1 MRRKKV
7 RSKEKSVKIRGIGI
21 TTDTLTSRGG
31 LSLFVRYLNSTGIMP
46 HIEGL
51 FGSLRGNRKG
61 RSVVEIFKQLLC
73 YYVDGTSRHLVYFDR
88 LKADTGYAGAIE
100 SSPRDLV
107 SSHGMKRFFN
117 KFFWQRIWLF
127 RRLLQE
133 LFIWRLNLVKPGV
146 VEVGIDTM
154 VLDNDEAEARHGV
167 EPTYKNIKGFQ
178 PLQMTW
184 GRFMIDAVFRGGK
197 KHGNHGDTVEKM
209 VRHIVK
215 KIRTKYRSD
224 VPIIIKLD
232 KGFFDQKLFEV
243 FEELG
248 IGYISGG
255 KLYADVK
262 DYVEKVDGA
271 AWKQYQNKNQVW
283 DFVEFMDRRGSWT
296 ESRRAIY
303 CRPRYEGIQQL
314 LDFARPDTILY
325 TNLGVGQKI
334 DELLSR
340 SGRSDLLTAEKV
352 IACAHGRGRD
362 ELVHRALKDFGHE
375 ELPFK
380 RFAPNAAY
388 YYTMALAFF
397 LFETF
402 KEDVCAEVVPVTAY
416 ATTIRRTIIDI
427 AAKIVKTSGKII
439 LKVIATTWNTLK
451 LDVLWERSGSP
462 PRFVRV

>member
-1 MRRKKV
+1 MKRKNVKC
-7 RSKEKSVKIRGIGI
+7 KEKSVKITRVGI

-31 LSLFVRYLNSTGIMP
+31 LSLFVRYLNSIGIMP
-46 HIEGL
+46 HIERL
-51 FGSLRGNRKG
+51 FGSMRSNRKG
-61 RSVVEIFKQLLC
+61 RPVVEIFKQLLC
-73 YYVDGTSRHLVYFDR
+73 YYVDGTSRHLVHFDS
-88 LKADTGYAGAIE
+88 LKEDTGYAGAIE
-100 SSPRDLV
+100 SAPHVLV

-117 KFFWQRIWLF
+117 KFSWQRIWLF

-133 LFIWRLNLVKPGV
+133 LFIWRLNLVKPEV
-146 VEVGIDTM
+146 VELGIDTM
-154 VLDNDEAEARHGV
+154 VMDNDEAEARHGV
-167 EPTYKNIKGFQ
+167 EPTYKKIKGFQ

-197 KHGNHGDTVEKM
+197 KHGNSGDTVEKM

-215 KIRTKYRSD
+215 NIRKKYRHD

-243 FEELG
+243 FEELE
-248 IGYISGG
+248 IGYISSG
-255 KLYADVK
+255 KLYADIK
-262 DYVEKVDGA
+262 DYAKKVNRA
-271 AWKQYQNKNQVW
+271 AWKQYQNKDQVW

-296 ESRRAIY
+296 VSRRAIY
-303 CRPRYEGIQQL
+303 CRPWYEGIQQL

-325 TNLGVGQKI
+325 TNLGMGQKI
-334 DELLSR
+334 DELLTR
-340 SGRSDLLTAEKV
+340 IERSDFLIAENV

-402 KEDVCAEVVPVTAY
+402 KEDVCSAVVPVTAY
-416 ATTIRRTIIDI
+416 ATTVRRKVIDI
-427 AAKIVKTSGKII
+427 AAKIVRKAGKII
-439 LKVIATTWNTLK
+439 LKVTSATWNTLK
-451 LDVLWERSGSP
+451 LDLLWERSGAP
-462 PRFVRV
+462 PRFVWA